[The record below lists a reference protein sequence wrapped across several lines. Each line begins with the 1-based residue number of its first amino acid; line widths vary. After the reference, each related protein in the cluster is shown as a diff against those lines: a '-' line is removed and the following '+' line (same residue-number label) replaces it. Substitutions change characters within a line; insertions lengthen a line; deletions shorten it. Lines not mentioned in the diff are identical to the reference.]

1 MADAQHPWNEAQLV
15 AYLTGKVAED
25 HGAAAG
31 PMLPVSLS
39 IAQLPVEDAQAIAR
53 YILDLK
59 KPRRT
64 PRHRPA
70 RLRPI
75 PLPGR
80 CRCGAVRGC
89 LRKLPQLRRPHAH
102 P

>member
-1 MADAQHPWNEAQLV
+1 LV

-59 KPRRT
+59 NLVG
-64 PRHRPA
+64 RHVTALPA
-70 RLRPI
+70 S
-75 PLPGR
+75 GQFH
-80 CRCGAVRGC
+80 CQDAARCGAVRGC